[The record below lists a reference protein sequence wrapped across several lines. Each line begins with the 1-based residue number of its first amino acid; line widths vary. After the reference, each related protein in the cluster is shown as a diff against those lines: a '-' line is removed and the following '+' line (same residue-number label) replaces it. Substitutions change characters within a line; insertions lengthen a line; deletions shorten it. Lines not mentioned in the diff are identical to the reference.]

1 MQFFWYTGPMV
12 WDHHGHTTGPNLID
26 GLISGITFKTSGVFS
41 YTMNSIVLYRGNSI
55 RIGWGWIHSSCHY
68 NSCRRGNFKNFN
80 AFSLEWLFSCLGILL
95 QSYRVFRP
103 QDVAARIM
111 SFSQQ
116 GPRGI
121 CILSANGAISNVTL
135 RQPSTSGG
143 TVTYEVHCW
152 RKLWPKY
159 HTRFLLK

>member
-1 MQFFWYTGPMV
+1 MFCIFSETVNAVLLVHWSNG
-12 WDHHGHTTGPNLID
+12 WGHHGHTIGPNLMD
-26 GLISGITFKTSGVFS
+26 GLIFGITLKASSLFS
-41 YTMNSIVLYRGNSI
+41 YTMNSTIFYRGNSI
-55 RIGWGWIHSSCHY
+55 RISWGWIHSSCHY
-68 NSCRRGNFKNFN
+68 NSCWRGNFKNFN
-80 AFSLEWLFSCLGILL
+80 VYFIFSLEWLFSFLGILL
-95 QSYRVFRP
+95 RNYLAFRQ

-143 TVTYEVHCW
+143 TVTYEVRC
-152 RKLWPKY
+152 
-159 HTRFLLK
+159 